1 MLGLALL
8 LSVLGLARK
17 AACENTAAAASV
29 PAAVKQFIVEF
40 GNGLLPRDLAADAS
54 VKLVKT
60 YESPLFTGAVVEL
73 DSEGSAAR
81 FAAGKQVV
89 NMWPNHVVALDEPLD
104 VKSFL
109 NDVSAVDYSVHKATG
124 VDRLHAAGIL
134 GQGVKVAVVDT
145 GVWHK
150 HPALGGGFGPGFKV
164 AGGWDFAGDATSP
177 KVAKKPDADPL
188 DQLGHGTHVAGIV
201 AAVSDGFVGV
211 APNATL
217 LAYKVIAGYGG
228 TDAATIMDA
237 WLRAYAD
244 GADVITTSIGSL
256 VGWQDNALTVVGS
269 RITRQGVIMTMSAGN
284 NGADGAFYGSEAGSS
299 DDVLAVA
306 SVQAEV
312 SPATRYQLTVTLGGV
327 SNTTQ
332 GGYMSDDVFSPDVR
346 GWPVVALSMDPETAA
361 DACAPYPAGT
371 QSLTGKVALVR
382 RGGCTYAVKQRNL
395 EALGCKNML
404 VYNDNRALTNP
415 GSTLPTSTMAMI
427 TAPAG
432 HAIIKALAAGAA
444 VTVDFSR
451 GGGLVG
457 QPDALG
463 GTPSTFSSW
472 AATYD
477 LLLKPDVAAPGGNI
491 FSTWLDGEF
500 QVQSG
505 TSMATPYMAG
515 IAALYISALGGRD
528 KHGPNFALDFNRR
541 VIASGKSLPWYDG
554 TTKSDRFL
562 APSLQIGGGLVNA
575 SRVLYAGT
583 TLDKAKISL
592 NDTRN
597 FQGVHE
603 VTVTN
608 AGASAVAYNFTLE
621 PAAGFEV
628 LDPFMRQWDT
638 WGMKTFASL
647 SPLDL
652 VPDVQLPEPFSLGPG
667 ESKKVTVAFANPEAK
682 GWNATVIPTYSGK
695 LLVRGDNGDALSLPY
710 LGVAASLY
718 ETKKV
723 WRNTYPLA
731 FGGEPWTSID
741 VKSNYTFNLTTGV
754 RDYPFVF
761 MSFDWGVRE
770 LRWDVFEAD
779 WAEDE
784 WRYPPESGG
793 AKGFVGAVAVWEG
806 ELDPAFEPPTDLSDP
821 AVNGQV
827 TPMPARFLSRFGMTQ
842 PSDKKWHW
850 LGKMADGKQIAPGNY
865 TMRVAV
871 SRPLADLSRADGW
884 EVWRRAI
891 QVLPMK

>member
-1 MLGLALL
+1 MLGLAVF
-8 LSVLGLARK
+8 LSVLGLAREASCEGPV
-17 AACENTAAAASV
+17 AAGASAAA
-29 PAAVKQFIVEF
+29 KQFIVEF
-40 GNGLLPRDLAADAS
+40 GNGLVPRDLAADAS

-60 YESPLFTGAVVEL
+60 YESPLFTGAVVEV
-73 DSEGSAAR
+73 DSEGGAAS
-81 FAAGKQVV
+81 FAAGKQVI
-89 NMWPNHVVALDEPLD
+89 NMWPNHVLALDQPLD
-104 VKSFL
+104 KQSFL
-109 NDVSAVDYSVHKATG
+109 DDVSAVDYSVHKATG

-145 GVWHK
+145 GVWYK

-164 AGGWDFAGDATSP
+164 AGGWDFAGDSTNP
-177 KVAKKPDADPL
+177 EDPKKPDPDPL
-188 DQLGHGTHVAGIV
+188 DSPSLGHGTHVAGII

-217 LAYKVIAGYGG
+217 LAYKVMAGYEG
-228 TDAATIMDA
+228 TDSATIIDA

-256 VGWQDNALTVVGS
+256 VGWQDNALTVVAS
-269 RITRQGVIMTMSAGN
+269 RITRQGVVMTMSAGN
-284 NGADGAFYGSEAGSS
+284 NGADGAFYGGEAGSS

-306 SVQAEV
+306 SVQADV
-312 SPATRYQLTVTLGGV
+312 SPATRYQLTITLGGV

-332 GGYMSDDVFSPDVR
+332 SGYLSDDTFSTDVKD
-346 GWPVVALSMDPETAA
+346 WPVVALSMDPETAA
-361 DACAPYPAGT
+361 DACTPYPAGT
-371 QSLTGKVALVR
+371 QNLTGKVALVR
-382 RGGCTYAVKQRNL
+382 RGGCTYAIKQQNL

-404 VYNDNRALTNP
+404 VYNDGRALVNP

-432 HAIIKALAAGAA
+432 HAIIKAIAAGANI
-444 VTVDFSR
+444 TVDFSR
-451 GGGLVG
+451 GGLVG

-463 GTPSTFSSW
+463 GTPNTFTSW

-491 FSTWLDGEF
+491 FSTWPENKF

-505 TSMATPYMAG
+505 TSMATPYVAG
-515 IAALYISALGGRD
+515 IAALYISAFGGRG

-541 VIASGKSLPWYDG
+541 VVASGKSLPWYDG

-562 APSLQIGGGLVNA
+562 APSLQVGGGLVNA

-583 TLDKAKISL
+583 TLDTAKISL

-597 FQGVHE
+597 FRGVHE

-608 AGASAVAYNFTLE
+608 GGASAVAYNFTLE

-628 LDPFMRQWDT
+628 LDPFMARWNT
-638 WGMKTFASL
+638 WGVKTFAAL

-667 ESKKVTVAFANPEAK
+667 ESKKVAVTFANPEAK

-695 LLVRGDNGDALSLPY
+695 VLVRGDNGDALSLPY
-710 LGVAASLY
+710 LGVASSLY

-731 FGGEPWTSID
+731 FGGEPWTPMD
-741 VKSNYTFNLTTGV
+741 QKSNYTFNLTTGV
-754 RDYPFVF
+754 RDYPFIF
-761 MSFDWGVRE
+761 MTFDWGVRE
-770 LRWDVFEAD
+770 LRWDVFEAG

-784 WRYPPESGG
+784 WRYPPEGG
-793 AKGFVGAVAVWEG
+793 NAKGFVGAVTIWQG
-806 ELDPAFEPPTDLSDP
+806 ELDPAFEPPTDLADP
-821 AVNGQV
+821 AVNSQV
-827 TPMPARFLSRFGMTQ
+827 TPMPARFLSRFGMSQ
-842 PSDKKWHW
+842 PSDKKWRW
-850 LGKMADGKQIAPGNY
+850 LGKLADGTQIAPGNY
-865 TMRVAV
+865 TMRVAA
-871 SRPLADLSRADGW
+871 SRPFADLSRVDGW
-884 EVWRRAI
+884 EVWRHEF
-891 QVLPMK
+891 QVLPMQ